1 MSLFDRIRSPLSAAG
16 GDART
21 LLVASGPTI
30 AAFVLVLLI
39 AAQLAS
45 LAWRLYGSHAEPGDR
60 VPVVAAAAAPAI
72 DVAGIVNAH
81 LFGIAAADPGAAP
94 ATASGNLVLAGTL
107 AGRTPEQGWAILGP
121 SQQAAR
127 VYATGATLPGGAR
140 LVAVYAD
147 RVILERAGRREYLS
161 LPRLSGA
168 ARQAPDPFSTPPA
181 TAQLPPDG
189 VREVLA
195 QPPAAAS
202 EILRPQPVF
211 AGGQLR
217 GYRVYPGR
225 NRQQFTRLGLL
236 PGDLVTAVNGAPLED
251 PGRGLEALQGLAAGG
266 MATLT
271 VDRNGQVRQLTVDIA
286 SASQELMPEG
296 AAEQMPQGEVAE

>member
-16 GDART
+16 GDARAV
-21 LLVASGPTI
+21 LMAAGPTI
-30 AAFVLVLLI
+30 AAFALVLLI

-45 LAWRLYGSHAEPGDR
+45 LAWRLYASPAESADQAPVAADTA
-60 VPVVAAAAAPAI
+60 VPVV

-94 ATASGNLVLAGTL
+94 AEASGNLVLAGTL
-107 AGRTPEQGWAILGP
+107 AGRVPEQGWAILGP

-127 VYATGATLPGGAR
+127 VYATGTTLPGGAR

-161 LPRLSGA
+161 LPRLSGGARPA
-168 ARQAPDPFSTPPA
+168 AGVFPPPP

-189 VREVLA
+189 VRDVLA